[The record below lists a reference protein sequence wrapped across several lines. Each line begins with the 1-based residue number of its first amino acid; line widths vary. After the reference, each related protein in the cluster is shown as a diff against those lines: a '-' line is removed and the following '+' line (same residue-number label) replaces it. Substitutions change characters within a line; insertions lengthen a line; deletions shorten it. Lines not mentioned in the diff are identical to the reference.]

1 MISAIICT
9 YNREKYITEC
19 LEHLRIACQN
29 NSTACQN
36 GRLEVLVVDN
46 NSTDS
51 TASLIKGYLAS
62 HPDFPGRYVLESAQ
76 GLSHARNR
84 GIEEAKGDILVFLDD
99 DSMVAPDYLEQL
111 LKALDS
117 HPDAGA
123 FGGRITPIFEDGKTP
138 RWLCR
143 WSLSWVSG
151 LDMGSKTKEFPKNK
165 YPIGANMGFRRSVLQ
180 QTGGFN
186 PELGRSGKNLMGGEE
201 KDLFQRVKATGQKI
215 IYLPELKVE
224 HVIPQ
229 SRTTLDYIR
238 RFGDGV
244 GRSERIRSKTEGTY
258 AKRLL
263 SETVKWCATLVL
275 LFAYCLILRP
285 ACGATL
291 VLFRAHVTRGLLS
304 EER

>member
-29 NSTACQN
+29 KM
-36 GRLEVLVVDN
+36 LEVLVVDN

-51 TASLIKGYLAS
+51 SASLIKGYLDS
-62 HPDFPGRYVLESAQ
+62 HPDFPGRYILETKQ

-84 GIEEAKGDILVFLDD
+84 GIKEAKGDILVFLDD

-111 LKALDS
+111 LKAMDS

-123 FGGRITPIFEDGKTP
+123 FGGRITPLFEDGKTP

-151 LDMGSKTKEFPKNK
+151 LDMGAETKEFPKNK

-180 QTGGFN
+180 QTGSFN

-201 KDLFQRVKATGQKI
+201 KDLFQRIKAAGHKI

-224 HVIPQ
+224 HVIPK

-244 GRSERIRSKTEGTY
+244 GRSERIRSKAEGTY

-263 SETVKWCATLVL
+263 AEAVKWCATLVL
-275 LFAYCLILRP
+275 LFAYCLTLRP
-285 ACGATL
+285 ECGATL